1 MVQALQLGSAHGPVR
16 WLCLKLGQSL
26 AEVIL
31 AGSIVVAGNDVEWP
45 CGRVE
50 HPEKVMV
57 LVCVLS

>member
-1 MVQALQLGSAHGPVR
+1 MFESGTVTCMSNCTSGVVVVDT
-16 WLCLKLGQSL
+16 
-26 AEVIL
+26 EVVL
-31 AGSIVVAGNDVEWP
+31 AGSIVVVAGDDVEWP

>member
-1 MVQALQLGSAHGPVR
+1 MSNCTSGVVVVDT
-16 WLCLKLGQSL
+16 
-26 AEVIL
+26 EVVL
-31 AGSIVVAGNDVEWP
+31 AGSIVVVAGNDVEWP